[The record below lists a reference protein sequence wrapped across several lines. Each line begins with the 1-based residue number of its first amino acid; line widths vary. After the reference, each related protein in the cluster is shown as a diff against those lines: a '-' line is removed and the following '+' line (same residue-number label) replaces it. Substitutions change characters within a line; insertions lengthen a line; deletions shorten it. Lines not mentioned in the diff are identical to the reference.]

1 MQLSVYVLGREVA
14 TLEQSGDFKSVLT
27 YHPHVAADDFV
38 SLTMPVRLESYVW
51 DDQLPPVLQMN
62 LPEGYLLQVLQE
74 QFGPHIGASPIALLS
89 VIGRNMVGRLQVA
102 APGAQLNEPAQPI
115 EVAALL
121 KGDNS
126 EAAFAALVRQHAT
139 SGVSG
144 VVPKFLDAQTT
155 AASYQ
160 AETSPR
166 TVQAEPV
173 EALHPLRAPLAPHQ
187 KASLTTRRHII
198 KGSSAQLP
206 FVALNEHL
214 CMQVAR
220 RVMPAALTEVSDDGQ
235 ALVVHRFDVDEHGQ
249 PLWGME
255 DFCSLLGLRPAAKYD
270 TTWERI
276 AKAVRDHV
284 PGAQRLATFRQL
296 ATTLLLTYALRNA
309 DCHAKNLALLYTS
322 RANAHLSPAYDM
334 LTTSVYPGFQHN
346 PPAIDFMGKR
356 TWAPGK
362 NLQKFIAATF
372 GIQPKEQ
379 QHMVQAISDAVADVA
394 PQVRQAM
401 AQHPGFEDIGK
412 RMLMAWAEGVQGL
425 RDARVY
431 AVGDWNAG
439 EAFAGFSAPP
449 KLVADQR
456 KIGRSPFWASDNL
469 ANRTA
474 SSHLNQ
480 SSK

>member
-1 MQLSVYVLGREVA
+1 MPLSVHVLGREVA

-27 YHPHVAADDFV
+27 YHPQVAADDLV
-38 SLTMPVRLESYVW
+38 SLTMPVRSESYVW

-74 QFGPHIGASPIALLS
+74 QFGPHIGASPMALLT

-102 APGAQLNEPAQPI
+102 APGAELNQPARPV

-126 EAAFAALVRQHAT
+126 EAAFAALVREHAT

-144 VVPKFLDAQTT
+144 VVPKFLGA
-155 AASYQ
+155 Q
-160 AETSPR
+160 AEDGT
-166 TVQAEPV
+166 
-173 EALHPLRAPLAPHQ
+173 PLATHQ
-187 KASLTTRRHII
+187 KATLVTRRHII
-198 KGSSAQLP
+198 KGSSTQLP

-214 CMQVAR
+214 CMQVAS
-220 RVMPAALTEVSDDGQ
+220 RVMPTAKTEVSDDGQ

-249 PLWGME
+249 AHWGME

-284 PGAQRLATFRQL
+284 PGAQRLQTYRLL
-296 ATTLLLTYALRNA
+296 AATLLLTYALRNA

-322 RANAHLSPAYDM
+322 RADVHLSPAYDM
-334 LTTSVYPGFQHN
+334 LTTSVYAGFQHN
-346 PPAIDFMGKR
+346 PPGIEFMGKK

-362 NLQKFIAATF
+362 NLQKFIAASF

-379 QHMVQAISDAVADVA
+379 HHMVQAISDAVADVG
-394 PQVRQAM
+394 PRVRQAM
-401 AQHPGFEDIGK
+401 AQHPGFEDLGK

-425 RDARVY
+425 RDQRVY
-431 AVGDWNAG
+431 ALGGW
-439 EAFAGFSAPP
+439 APP
-449 KLVADQR
+449 TAFKDFSPPPKQRADAN
-456 KIGRSPFWASDNL
+456 KVGRSPL
-469 ANRTA
+469 LGKR
-474 SSHLNQ
+474 
-480 SSK
+480 

>member
-1 MQLSVYVLGREVA
+1 MQLFVHVLGREVA

-27 YHPHVAADDFV
+27 YHPHVSADDFV
-38 SLTMPVRLESYVW
+38 SLTMPVRTESYVW

-74 QFGPHIGASPIALLS
+74 QFGPHIGSSPIALLS

-102 APGAQLNEPAQPI
+102 APGAALSEPAKPI

-121 KGDNS
+121 RGDNS
-126 EAAFAALVRQHAT
+126 EAAFAALVREHAT

-144 VVPKFLDAQTT
+144 VVPKFLDAQID
-155 AASYQ
+155 AIEAS
-160 AETSPR
+160 SP
-166 TVQAEPV
+166 
-173 EALHPLRAPLAPHQ
+173 LGMHK
-187 KASLTTRRHII
+187 KASLITRRHII

-214 CMQVAR
+214 CMQVAS
-220 RVMPAALTEVSDDGQ
+220 RVISTAKTEVSADGQ
-235 ALVVHRFDVDEHGQ
+235 ALVVHRFDVDEHGK
-249 PLWGME
+249 PHWGME

-284 PGAQRLATFRQL
+284 PGAQRLETYRQL

-309 DCHAKNLALLYTS
+309 DCHAKNIALRYTC
-322 RANAHLSPAYDM
+322 RADVHLSPAYDM
-334 LTTSVYPGFQHN
+334 LTTSVYAGFQHN
-346 PPAIDFMGKR
+346 PPGIEFMGKK

-379 QHMVQAISDAVADVA
+379 SQMVEAISDAVADIA

-401 AQHPGFEDIGK
+401 AQHPGFEEIGK
-412 RMLMAWAEGVQGL
+412 RMLMAWADGVQGL
-425 RDARVY
+425 RDQRVY
-431 AVGDWNAG
+431 AVGEWEAG
-439 EAFAGFSAPP
+439 DAFEGFSPP
-449 KLVADQR
+449 EKLTAAAN
-456 KIGRSPFWASDNL
+456 KIGRSPL
-469 ANRTA
+469 LGKR
-474 SSHLNQ
+474 
-480 SSK
+480 

>member
-27 YHPHVAADDFV
+27 YHPHVAEDNFV

-102 APGAQLNEPAQPI
+102 APGAQLDEPAQPI

-155 AASYQ
+155 
-160 AETSPR
+160 SP
-166 TVQAEPV
+166 TVQAELV
-173 EALHPLRAPLAPHQ
+173 EALYQPTPALGPHPRAN
-187 KASLTTRRHII
+187 LTTRRHII

-220 RVMPAALTEVSDDGQ
+220 RVMPAAQTEVSDDGQ

-284 PGAQRLATFRQL
+284 PGAQRLVTYRQL
-296 ATTLLLTYALRNA
+296 ATTLLLIYALRNA

-334 LTTSVYPGFQHN
+334 LTTSVYAGFQHN

-431 AVGDWNAG
+431 AVGDWQAG
-439 EAFAGFSAPP
+439 AAFEGFSAPP
-449 KLVADQR
+449 KLVSPHE
-456 KIGRSPFWASDNL
+456 KIGRSPL
-469 ANRTA
+469 LGKR
-474 SSHLNQ
+474 
-480 SSK
+480 

>member
-1 MQLSVYVLGREVA
+1 MKLSVYVMGRNVA
-14 TLEQSGDFKSVLT
+14 TLDQSGDFKSVLAYNAQT
-27 YHPHVAADDFV
+27 VDGAPDDFV
-38 SLTMPVRLESYVW
+38 SLTMPVRTESYVW

-102 APGAQLNEPAQPI
+102 APGAELREPAKPI

-126 EAAFAALVRQHAT
+126 ETAFAALVREHAT

-144 VVPKFLDAQTT
+144 VVPKFLDAQNEDG
-155 AASYQ
+155 S
-160 AETSPR
+160 
-166 TVQAEPV
+166 
-173 EALHPLRAPLAPHQ
+173 ALAKHR
-187 KASLTTRRHII
+187 KASLLTRRHII

-214 CMQVAR
+214 CMQVAS
-220 RVMPAALTEVSDDGQ
+220 RVMPTAKTEVSEDGQ
-235 ALVVHRFDVDEHGQ
+235 ALVVHRFDVDENGQ
-249 PLWGME
+249 PHWGME
-255 DFCSLLGLRPAAKYD
+255 DFCSLLGLRPSAKYD

-284 PGAQRLATFRQL
+284 PGAQRLDTNRQL
-296 ATTLLLTYALRNA
+296 ATILLLTYALRNA

-322 RANAHLSPAYDM
+322 RADVHLSPAYDM
-334 LTTSVYPGFQHN
+334 LTTSVYAGFQHN
-346 PPAIDFMGKR
+346 PPGIEFMGKK

-379 QHMVQAISDAVADVA
+379 QHMVQAISDAVADVG
-394 PQVRQAM
+394 PLVRQAM

-425 RDARVY
+425 RDQRVY
-431 AVGDWNAG
+431 AVGEWIAG
-439 EAFAGFSAPP
+439 DAFEGFSTPP
-449 KLVADQR
+449 KLATDNK
-456 KIGRSPFWASDNL
+456 KIGRSPL
-469 ANRTA
+469 LGER
-474 SSHLNQ
+474 
-480 SSK
+480 

>member
-1 MQLSVYVLGREVA
+1 MQMSVYVLGREVA

-102 APGAQLNEPAQPI
+102 APGAQLDEPAQPI
-115 EVAALL
+115 EVAELL

-155 AASYQ
+155 
-160 AETSPR
+160 SP
-166 TVQAEPV
+166 TVQAELV
-173 EALHPLRAPLAPHQ
+173 EALRQPHPALGPHS

-220 RVMPAALTEVSDDGQ
+220 RVMPAAQTEVSDDGQ
-235 ALVVHRFDVDEHGQ
+235 AVVVHRFDVDEHGQ

-284 PGAQRLATFRQL
+284 PGAQRLATYRQL
-296 ATTLLLTYALRNA
+296 ATTVLLTYALRNA

-334 LTTSVYPGFQHN
+334 LTTSVYAGFQHN
-346 PPAIDFMGKR
+346 PPAIDFLGKR

-372 GIQPKEQ
+372 GIQPREQ

-431 AVGDWNAG
+431 AVGEWQAG

-449 KLVADQR
+449 KLVSPHE
-456 KIGRSPFWASDNL
+456 KIGRSPL
-469 ANRTA
+469 LGQR
-474 SSHLNQ
+474 
-480 SSK
+480 